1 MIITRLH
8 GRLGNQMFQYAAGR
22 ALADRVG
29 VPLALDSRGA
39 ILRGEG
45 VLTRVFDLELAD
57 PVHLP
62 PLKQTNPLRYAI
74 WRGIGQKAG
83 AKPYFRRE
91 RGLGYNPAFEDW
103 GDNSY
108 LHGYWQSQKYFQNSA
123 ERIRSDFTFPAF
135 SNQQNAEMAAR
146 IAESTAISLH
156 VRRGDYLTFA
166 AHVLCDQAYYDAA
179 LAKVLDGLQGDPIV
193 YVFSDDPQWAKDNLS
208 LPCEKVVVDFNGP
221 ETDFEDMRLMSLC
234 QHNIIGNSSFSWWA
248 AWLNQT
254 PGRRV
259 AGPAKWFGDP
269 KLSNPD
275 IFPHDWLRISV

>member
-8 GRLGNQMFQYAAGR
+8 GRLGNQMFQYAVGR
-22 ALADRVG
+22 ALADRAG

-74 WRGIGQKAG
+74 WRGIGQKVG

-103 GDNSY
+103 SDNSY

>member
-22 ALADRVG
+22 ALADRAG

-74 WRGIGQKAG
+74 WRGIGQKVG

-123 ERIRSDFTFPAF
+123 ERIRIDFTFPAF

>member
-74 WRGIGQKAG
+74 WRGIGQKVG

-166 AHVLCDQAYYDAA
+166 AHVLCDQAYYDTA

-275 IFPHDWLRISV
+275 IFPHDWPRISV

>member
-22 ALADRVG
+22 ALADRAG

-57 PVHLP
+57 PVLLP

-74 WRGIGQKAG
+74 WRGIGQKVG

-135 SNQQNAEMAAR
+135 SNQKNAEMAAR

>member
-22 ALADRVG
+22 ALADRAG

-74 WRGIGQKAG
+74 WRGIGQKVG

>member
-22 ALADRVG
+22 ALADRAG

-74 WRGIGQKAG
+74 WRGIGQKVG

-108 LHGYWQSQKYFQNSA
+108 LHGYWQSEKYFQNSA

-135 SNQQNAEMAAR
+135 SNQKNAEMAAR

-179 LAKVLDGLQGDPIV
+179 LAKVLDGLQGDPVV
-193 YVFSDDPQWAKDNLS
+193 YVFSDDPQWAKDNLL

>member
-29 VPLALDSRGA
+29 VPLALDSRAA

-74 WRGIGQKAG
+74 WRGIGQKVG

-123 ERIRSDFTFPAF
+123 ERIRSEFTFPAF
-135 SNQQNAEMAAR
+135 SNQKNAEMAAR

-179 LAKVLDGLQGDPIV
+179 LAKVLDGLQGDPVV

-234 QHNIIGNSSFSWWA
+234 QHNVIGNSSFSWWA

>member
-74 WRGIGQKAG
+74 WRGIGQKVG

-108 LHGYWQSQKYFQNSA
+108 LHGYWQSEKYFQNSA

-135 SNQQNAEMAAR
+135 SNQKNAEMAAR